1 MANEMVIDM
10 KFKGD
15 KSAIDSVDKAI
26 DELASSAK
34 KASKEVDGLE
44 KEVKD
49 TGKTK
54 PELEKVKQGLGGVG
68 KGAENAKS
76 GVDKLAGGFKSL
88 LSAMLPVLSVAAVV
102 GFTKKSLEAFG
113 DFEKGMN
120 AIFTLLPKK
129 SAEAEKEMG
138 KRVRGMAKTYGIEM
152 KDTTDAIYNAL
163 SAGVDEKDVFKFVE
177 TGIKASKAG
186 MASLSD
192 STATLNT
199 IMNNYRNDS
208 LDVNN
213 VSDLLFATIKKGVTS
228 FPELAS
234 SIGDVLPSTSAANVS
249 FQQTAATMATLT
261 ATMGKGST
269 AKAGT
274 SMRAMFEELNNS
286 GSKTYKMFKQLNGG
300 VDFKTFMKNGGTV
313 SQALGMIEK
322 KAQSTG
328 KTVADMFTS
337 VESKKAVNILTS
349 NKKVF
354 EENLEEFKNV
364 AGATDEAYA
373 IMNRGWGATMNRLKA
388 GMTDAMIGLGDAIA
402 PLVGLIGQGL
412 TEALNLVTPAFDLLG
427 QGVDAVVKPL
437 KTVGEALSFVLNPSA
452 YDDPESAIKPIAKL
466 STEAQELVEPLKKAK
481 KAFDELINGVL
492 EAISPAVE
500 RVQEFFNSFT
510 GGMDTGN
517 MLVGLVE
524 GITWGVETITPLLE
538 GLGAYWN
545 MQFNVMMNIVQ
556 ILGSFFKG
564 VMEGMGIDTQT
575 VQQFISDLSVIGGAA
590 FKGLSSAINAA
601 WGVIQPV
608 LNFLAEALGKLIG
621 LLAKVTFKPLQ
632 KGASFLSGL
641 LGGGNKPK
649 RALGDNNF
657 TGGATTISEQG
668 REMFATPSGL
678 VGLSPNSRS
687 EMFLPK
693 GTQIFSNQKTEKI
706 INMAKNIFNNQM
718 PVPQGYGNSYEIS
731 IPISI
736 QQVAQDKIE
745 KIKALRPI
753 ITSLIENILSDRESD
768 AAYKWGDI

>member
-88 LSAMLPVLSVAAVV
+88 LLAMLPVLSVAAVV

-286 GSKTYKMFKQLNGG
+286 GSKTYKMFQQLNGG

-373 IMNRGWGATMNRLKA
+373 IMNRGWGATMDRLKA
-388 GMTDAMIGLGDAIA
+388 GMTDAMIGFGDAIA
-402 PLVGLIGQGL
+402 PLVGLLGQGL
-412 TEALNLVTPAFDLLG
+412 TEAINLVTPALDLLG
-427 QGVDAVVKPL
+427 QGIDAIIEPL
-437 KTVGEALSFVLNPSA
+437 SAIGEAWGLITGTSATASLDEVTKKFSELSPL
-452 YDDPESAIKPIAKL
+452 
-466 STEAQELVEPLKKAK
+466 AQELVQPLSNLKQ
-481 KAFDELINGVL
+481 AFDELINGVL

-510 GGMDTGN
+510 GGMDTGD

-538 GLGAYWN
+538 GLGSYWN
-545 MQFNVMMNIVQ
+545 MQFNVMMNVVQ

-564 VMEGMGIDTQT
+564 VMEGMGLDTQT
-575 VQQFISDLSVIGGAA
+575 VQQFISDLATIGGAA

-621 LLAKVTFKPLQ
+621 LLAKVTFEPLQ

-657 TGGATTISEQG
+657 MGGATTISEQG
-668 REMFATPSGL
+668 KEMFATPSGL
-678 VGLSPNSRS
+678 IGISPNSRS

-693 GTQIFSNQKTEKI
+693 GTQIFSNKKTEKI

-718 PVPQGYGNSYEIS
+718 PMPQGGNSYEIS
-731 IPISI
+731 IPINI

-745 KIKALRPI
+745 KIKALRSI

>member
-286 GSKTYKMFKQLNGG
+286 GSKTYKMFQQLNGG

-373 IMNRGWGATMNRLKA
+373 IMNRGWGATMDRLKA

-402 PLVGLIGQGL
+402 PLVGLLGQGL

-427 QGVDAVVKPL
+427 QGIDAVVKPL
-437 KTVGEALSFVLNPSA
+437 SAFGEAWGLITGTSATASLDEVTKKFSELSPL
-452 YDDPESAIKPIAKL
+452 
-466 STEAQELVEPLKKAK
+466 AQELVQPLSNLKQ
-481 KAFDELINGVL
+481 AFDELINGVL

-500 RVQEFFNSFT
+500 RVQEFFDSFT
-510 GGMDTGN
+510 GGMDTGD

-545 MQFNVMMNIVQ
+545 MQFNVMMNVVQ

-564 VMEGMGIDTQT
+564 VMEGMGLDTQT
-575 VQQFISDLSVIGGAA
+575 VQQFISDLATIGGAA

-621 LLAKVTFKPLQ
+621 LLAKVTFEPLQ

-657 TGGATTISEQG
+657 MGGATTISEQG

-718 PVPQGYGNSYEIS
+718 PMPQGGNSYEIS
-731 IPISI
+731 IPINI

-768 AAYKWGDI
+768 TAYKWGDI